1 LAKLREV
8 ISKGQEI
15 VAKVIK
21 VDQEYKKI
29 SLSIKEYLVEKNK
42 ENHDDIVVGE
52 KKKRTTKK
60 KTKDKEEE
68 GTEGEVVLSFYF

>member
-1 LAKLREV
+1 LRLSFTLPNSPTNLLAKLREV

-29 SLSIKEYLVEKNK
+29 SLSIKEYLVEK
-42 ENHDDIVVGE
+42 I
-52 KKKRTTKK
+52 KKITMT
-60 KTKDKEEE
+60 
-68 GTEGEVVLSFYF
+68 S